1 MTLAYGIS
9 TLLLSLYRASRELPL
24 EQFQSAA
31 ITLIQPWLRFD
42 FAQWGTGPITP
53 NAVTKRQVYLHNEG
67 REVLDIY
74 DEIKHQ
80 DTVAEIAWANK
91 SGVLAYCPADMFA
104 SRAKAG
110 VRAYTRRFE
119 HNNNLLWYDVNH
131 AQAFARW
138 VSFYRADPNRRY
150 ADGDADLARF
160 LVPHLFE
167 ALAINRIACLE
178 HLREGGQERHYHLA
192 IADRQGNF
200 VHAEAGFAALLR
212 NEFGADGATRL
223 PEAALADVVERGRYT
238 GRSVVLIL
246 ARSPELLFLKLR
258 PTRPADRLSP
268 RELEVARALAKGG
281 THKSVARALCMAPS
295 TARNHV
301 DAIHRKLGIHKSTE
315 LVAHLDAID

>member
-1 MTLAYGIS
+1 MTLASGLN
-9 TLLLSLYRASRELPL
+9 TLLLSVYRASRELPL
-24 EQFQSAA
+24 DQFQATA
-31 ITLIQPWLRFD
+31 MTLLEPWLRFD
-42 FAQWGTGPITP
+42 FAQWGRGPITP
-53 NAVTKRQVYLHNEG
+53 NAVTKRHVYLHNEG
-67 REVLDIY
+67 PDVLAAY
-74 DEIKHQ
+74 DEIKGQ
-80 DTVAEIAWANK
+80 DTVAEIAWARS

-104 SRAKAG
+104 VRAKAG
-110 VRAYTRRFE
+110 IRAYTQRFE

-258 PTRPADRLSP
+258 PTRPADRLTP